1 MENPPASRREVSVKG
16 HRVFMLPVVLVL
28 LLGLVLLCAG
38 FALEEM

>member
-1 MENPPASRREVSVKG
+1 MKG

>member
-1 MENPPASRREVSVKG
+1 MEIPPASRREAPVKG
-16 HRVFMLPVVLVL
+16 HPVLMLPVVLVL

>member
-1 MENPPASRREVSVKG
+1 
-16 HRVFMLPVVLVL
+16 MLPVVLVL